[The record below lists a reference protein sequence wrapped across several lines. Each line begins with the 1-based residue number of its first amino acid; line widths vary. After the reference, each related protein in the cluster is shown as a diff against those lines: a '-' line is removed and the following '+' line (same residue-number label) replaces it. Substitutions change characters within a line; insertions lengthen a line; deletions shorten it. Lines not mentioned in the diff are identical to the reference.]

1 MSKSMV
7 NRPQAIDILIS
18 IIALAMV
25 IYHSLNVFFY
35 IQIPAGNLNT
45 HLLFAFLITFLS
57 GARKGRWRT
66 IGILLAVV
74 SLVALLYIQFNVWDL
89 EERAGGMHSRL
100 ELAIALII
108 ILLTMFSTWQ
118 EFGAPLLVV
127 GCLFLLYAYFGYLL
141 PEPLKAA
148 PISFKGL
155 IENLCLNMEG
165 IYGIILSV
173 SANFIFLF
181 LIFAALMISTGA
193 VGFFHEVGKFIGSR
207 VRGGAAVTAVIT
219 SGLIGSVT
227 GQAGANVAI
236 TGSFTIPSMKK
247 AGYRADQ
254 AAGIEAA
261 ASSGGPII
269 PPVMGVAAF
278 IMAGIVGINYA
289 QVIAVAFLPAF
300 LYVTCCLCYV
310 VFQARR
316 RRVGSSK
323 EKVDT
328 GELVGR
334 LPLFLTPLLL
344 IIFLFIRGFSPLY
357 VSFWACVTMIMLSL
371 IKKTT
376 RPSLGTLL
384 EGFVKGARLG
394 SQIAVS
400 CAFLGMVVKVIT
412 MTGLGIVL
420 PRVISNLC
428 SGNLLLLLIFTGF
441 VSIILGTGL
450 PAATSY
456 IMVAIVTAPALL
468 ELGVPILKAHLFA
481 FYFCN
486 FSYITPPVAL
496 ACVFASKLANAS
508 YIRTGFEAVKVGVGG
523 FIIPFM
529 IIWCPALLLDF
540 SESVPQA
547 VMKLVACFVSLFG
560 LQIAIV
566 GHYILDLKIIERV
579 LFLFCTFLFMVSI
592 YSGNSLFFGV
602 GIIMIV
608 GLTFWQYIK
617 KQSLK

>member
-1 MSKSMV
+1 
-7 NRPQAIDILIS
+7 
-18 IIALAMV
+18 V

-148 PISFKGL
+148 PISFKAL

-181 LIFAALMISTGA
+181 LIFAALMISTGE

-207 VRGGAAVTAVIT
+207 
-219 SGLIGSVT
+219 
-227 GQAGANVAI
+227 VAI

-420 PRVISNLC
+420 PRLISNLC
-428 SGNLLLLLIFTGF
+428 GGNLFLLLIFTGF

-468 ELGVPILKAHLFA
+468 GLGVAILKAHLFA

-592 YSGNSLFFGV
+592 YSGNMLFFGV

-608 GLTFWQYIK
+608 GLTFRQYIK
-617 KQSLK
+617 NKA